1 MQLQLRGRKTTYHAG
16 YRANASGDNI
26 GIGLWTN
33 NHTLDNLKDLVYLCP
48 DDDGDKLVINVREA
62 ERQGIRIAMETQD
75 GSILNL
81 D

>member
-33 NHTLDNLKDLVYLCP
+33 NHTLDNLKDLVYLTCVLMMMAINSSSMSERLKDRAFGLP
-48 DDDGDKLVINVREA
+48 WKLKTVVF
-62 ERQGIRIAMETQD
+62 
-75 GSILNL
+75 
-81 D
+81 